1 MPITI
6 IEPDVI
12 IFISNYIIIIYLKIE
27 NFVNECFLINNLL
40 HRRFI
45 HNLRSLIG
53 QEKRVFSPILNECII
68 YFLIIV
74 Y

>member
-6 IEPDVI
+6 IEPGVI
-12 IFISNYIIIIYLKIE
+12 IFIFNYIIIIYLKIE

-40 HRRFI
+40 HGRFI
-45 HNLRSLIG
+45 HNLRSLMG
-53 QEKRVFSPILNECII
+53 QEKRVFSRILNEYI
-68 YFLIIV
+68 YFLIII